1 MTSLAI
7 PSTASGTAAAAST
20 TASTSGSSSSSAASA
35 ANLTQ
40 ADFLQ
45 LLTAQLQ
52 YQSPTNP
59 ADSTQLA
66 SEFAAIEEVD
76 GINSLNSKVASLQ
89 SGSTAQQIAETSGL
103 VGKQVAVTGNS
114 ISSNAAGSGVGAFS
128 LASEAASV
136 DVNIL
141 NANGTVAGTLDL
153 GALSAGQQDFNF
165 SGAAAG
171 AQYTY
176 SVTATGPS
184 GSSVPVTPYSVYTVE
199 GVNVSS
205 NPATLNVQGTAT
217 PIPVSSIQT
226 VLGGASA
233 S

>member
-7 PSTASGTAAAAST
+7 PSTSAGAAAAASS
-20 TASTSGSSSSSAASA
+20 TASASSAGSAGSA

-40 ADFLQ
+40 SDFLQ

-76 GINSLNSKVASLQ
+76 GINSLNAKVASLQ

-103 VGKQVAVTGNS
+103 VGKQVAVSGNT

-128 LASEAASV
+128 LAGPAASV

-176 SVTATGPS
+176 SVNATGAS
-184 GSSVPVTPYSVYTVE
+184 GSSVAVTPYSVYTVE

-205 NPATLNVQGTAT
+205 NPATLNVQGEAT